1 MRDRQMAYLI
11 LLLFMFISNSAQQGV
26 LEGIFNFLSEGQQQM
41 DDEPRD
47 EPFLLPEYDFIVVG
61 AGTAGCVVTNRL
73 TENPDWKVLLIEAGG
88 PENLLMDFPLLANYL
103 QFTTANWRYNTMPSD
118 RYCMAMDNNQ
128 CNWPRGKVVGGSSV
142 LNYMIYTRGNK
153 RDYDHWAELGNV
165 GWSYKDVFPYF
176 MKIENFTID
185 ELYDPKWH
193 NKDGYL
199 NVGYVPYHTKLAE
212 TIVEANNE
220 MGVPTVDYNAKTQ
233 TGVSMLQVT
242 LKDGMRH
249 SSSRAYLHPI
259 KNRKNLHLAKFTM
272 VTRVLIDPKTKKTYG
287 VEIARNGRRY
297 MIKASKEVILSGGS
311 INSPQLLM
319 LSGIGPKKHLQ
330 SLNIPVIK
338 NSRVGFNLMDHVSV
352 GGLTFM
358 IDKPY
363 SLKTDDAF
371 AGNHLQDYLNHH
383 QGAIS
388 IPGGCEVLS
397 FHDVI
402 DPKNPDGY
410 PQIELLYV
418 AGSLAS
424 DMLLRKDFGIR
435 DSIYDSMFK
444 SIENDNSFMIL
455 PMLMRPKS
463 KGRVLLSSANYKSK
477 PLIFPNYFANDDDLK
492 TIVKGIRIAMDVC
505 RQPAMRKIGCKL
517 HDVPIPD
524 CAGRP
529 FDSDEYLECM
539 ARHFSFTIYHLSGT
553 CKMGPADDKK
563 AVVDPRLR
571 VYGVK
576 GLRVIDA
583 SIMPEVMT
591 GHTNAPVFMIAEKG
605 ADMIKQDW
613 GFI

>member
-1 MRDRQMAYLI
+1 
-11 LLLFMFISNSAQQGV
+11 
-26 LEGIFNFLSEGQQQM
+26 
-41 DDEPRD
+41 
-47 EPFLLPEYDFIVVG
+47 
-61 AGTAGCVVTNRL
+61 
-73 TENPDWKVLLIEAGG
+73 
-88 PENLLMDFPLLANYL
+88 
-103 QFTTANWRYNTMPSD
+103 
-118 RYCMAMDNNQ
+118 
-128 CNWPRGKVVGGSSV
+128 
-142 LNYMIYTRGNK
+142 
-153 RDYDHWAELGNV
+153 
-165 GWSYKDVFPYF
+165 
-176 MKIENFTID
+176 
-185 ELYDPKWH
+185 
-193 NKDGYL
+193 
-199 NVGYVPYHTKLAE
+199 LAE

>member
-1 MRDRQMAYLI
+1 
-11 LLLFMFISNSAQQGV
+11 
-26 LEGIFNFLSEGQQQM
+26 
-41 DDEPRD
+41 
-47 EPFLLPEYDFIVVG
+47 
-61 AGTAGCVVTNRL
+61 
-73 TENPDWKVLLIEAGG
+73 
-88 PENLLMDFPLLANYL
+88 
-103 QFTTANWRYNTMPSD
+103 
-118 RYCMAMDNNQ
+118 
-128 CNWPRGKVVGGSSV
+128 
-142 LNYMIYTRGNK
+142 
-153 RDYDHWAELGNV
+153 
-165 GWSYKDVFPYF
+165 
-176 MKIENFTID
+176 
-185 ELYDPKWH
+185 
-193 NKDGYL
+193 
-199 NVGYVPYHTKLAE
+199 
-212 TIVEANNE
+212 
-220 MGVPTVDYNAKTQ
+220 
-233 TGVSMLQVT
+233 
-242 LKDGMRH
+242 
-249 SSSRAYLHPI
+249 
-259 KNRKNLHLAKFTM
+259 
-272 VTRVLIDPKTKKTYG
+272 
-287 VEIARNGRRY
+287 

-463 KGRVLLSSANYKSK
+463 KGRILLSSANYKSK

-613 GFI
+613 GFM